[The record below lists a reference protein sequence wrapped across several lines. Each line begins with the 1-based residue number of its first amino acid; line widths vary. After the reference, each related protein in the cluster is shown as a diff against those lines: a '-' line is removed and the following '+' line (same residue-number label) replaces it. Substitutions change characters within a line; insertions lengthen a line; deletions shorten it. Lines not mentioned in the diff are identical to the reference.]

1 MPCDFAMAHTLLRGL
16 CNNADAHMGGSQVS
30 SAFKGEQNMRVLT
43 LLAVVGMLGASAVA
57 CSKKSD
63 EPASGVSSGGDV
75 GDKVEEAAEDTGDK
89 IEEATE

>member
-1 MPCDFAMAHTLLRGL
+1 
-16 CNNADAHMGGSQVS
+16 
-30 SAFKGEQNMRVLT
+30 MRVLT

-63 EPASGVSSGGDV
+63 EPKSGLTSGSEDV